1 MAWHPAVVMYSRC
14 YESTGARKAAQE
26 KEDKAAQEKED
37 KRKAAQA
44 AQEKEDKRK
53 AAQEKEDTQP
63 LAEMGVN
70 AQQLA
75 EMKNAIEG
83 AQPLA
88 EMVAEMTKNAIED
101 AQPLAEMMVN
111 AIRPNGIVDYG
122 NRQDQVRPQEDS
134 VRALFGRAPF
144 FWQQYAL
151 LRAEKKAQFLAKH
164 PSDYNEIDWT
174 EFGRAMFMT
183 WIDGPKKY
191 IATKEEWEEHKLKLE
206 KGGAQTKA
214 EWEEAEWEEHKRKL
228 APRVYNPKFGAYYH
242 AFDKHPGV
250 QEASRV
256 LRTGCQLTGCRLQQ
270 CENVHCSL
278 LSRRSNGACSS
289 RS

>member
-14 YESTGARKAAQE
+14 YEGTVERKAEERKAAQE
-26 KEDKAAQEKED
+26 KKAAQD
-37 KRKAAQA
+37 KT
-44 AQEKEDKRK
+44 
-53 AAQEKEDTQP
+53 DTQP
-63 LAEMGVN
+63 LAERMVN
-70 AQQLA
+70 AQQ
-75 EMKNAIEG
+75 
-83 AQPLA
+83 
-88 EMVAEMTKNAIED
+88 VAEMIED

-144 FWQQYAL
+144 LWQQYAL

-174 EFGRAMFMT
+174 EFGHAMFMT
-183 WIDGPKKY
+183 WIDGPKKSDEWVQ
-191 IATKEEWEEHKLKLE
+191 TKKEEWEEHERKQGT
-206 KGGAQTKA
+206 GGAQTKA
-214 EWEEAEWEEHKRKL
+214 KWEEAKWEEHKRKL

-242 AFDKHPGV
+242 AFDEHPGV

>member
-1 MAWHPAVVMYSRC
+1 LAPFILQVVGNDMAWHPAVVMYSRC
-14 YESTGARKAAQE
+14 YEGTVERKAE
-26 KEDKAAQEKED
+26 
-37 KRKAAQA
+37 
-44 AQEKEDKRK
+44 RK
-53 AAQEKEDTQP
+53 AAQEKEDTQ
-63 LAEMGVN
+63 
-70 AQQLA
+70 QLA
-75 EMKNAIEG
+75 EM
-83 AQPLA
+83 
-88 EMVAEMTKNAIED
+88 MKNAIED

-134 VRALFGRAPF
+134 VRALFGHAPF
-144 FWQQYAL
+144 LWQQYAL

-183 WIDGPKKY
+183 WIDGPKKSD
-191 IATKEEWEEHKLKLE
+191 EWDHGDDK
-206 KGGAQTKA
+206 
-214 EWEEAEWEEHKRKL
+214 WEEHKRKL

-242 AFDKHPGV
+242 AFDEHPGV

>member
-1 MAWHPAVVMYSRC
+1 LAPFILEVVGNDMAWHPAVVMYSRC

-26 KEDKAAQEKED
+26 K
-37 KRKAAQA
+37 
-44 AQEKEDKRK
+44 EKEDKRK

-75 EMKNAIEG
+75 EMAQQLAEMKNAIED

-183 WIDGPKKY
+183 WIDGPKKPD
-191 IATKEEWEEHKLKLE
+191 EWDHGDE
-206 KGGAQTKA
+206 T
-214 EWEEAEWEEHKRKL
+214 WEEHKRKL

-242 AFDKHPGV
+242 AFDEHPGV